1 MESKSLM
8 VYLRELSDP
17 RKEKGKRH
25 EQEVI
30 LIIIILGL
38 MIGCK
43 SMREISRF
51 AWEYREDLSK
61 KLPLHRRKTPSLM
74 TLIRTLDNIDQEE
87 LCNCFNKWME
97 KFITT

>member
-1 MESKSLM
+1 MEIKSLM
-8 VYLRELSDP
+8 VYLRELSDR

-38 MIGCK
+38 MMGCK

-51 AWEYREDLSK
+51 AWEYREELSK
-61 KLPLHRRKTPSLM
+61 KMPLHRRKTRRAGCCSTPM
-74 TLIRTLDNIDQEE
+74 T
-87 LCNCFNKWME
+87 F
-97 KFITT
+97 

>member
-8 VYLRELSDP
+8 VYLKELSDP

-30 LIIIILGL
+30 LIMLILGL

-51 AWEYREDLSK
+51 CSQYREELSQ
-61 KLPLHRRKTPSLM
+61 KLPLHRRKVPSCGVL
-74 TLIRTLDNIDQEE
+74 LHPNDVDKNIR
-87 LCNCFNKWME
+87 
-97 KFITT
+97 